1 MRFSLI
7 ASTRGRTTELRG
19 LIRSLSEQTFRDFEL
34 IIADQNE
41 DERVADLVTTL
52 SPAFPL
58 ARVPSRGGLS
68 RGRNDAL
75 ALAKGEIIG
84 FPDDDCAY
92 APDLLANVAAFFDQH
107 GEYGFLSGRS
117 FADDGRD
124 SVSKHAK
131 EPGEI
136 VRETIHRQCIEFAL
150 FVRRDTMGATRFDE
164 AMGVGAPTPWHSDEG
179 PDFLLRLM
187 AKGARGYYDPAFGVW
202 HPRPIT
208 RLDAKDLD
216 RIYRYAC
223 GNGYFYRKHGY
234 SGWYF
239 AKKMARTSCGLLLS
253 LARLKP
259 KMARLYLARLRGC
272 WRGWNAEIAA
282 TGADGGQPALG
293 KGSVAR

>member
-1 MRFSLI
+1 MKFSLVV
-7 ASTRGRTTELRG
+7 STRGRTTELAR
-19 LIRSLSEQTFRDFEL
+19 LFHSLDGQSLKDFEL

-41 DERVADLVTTL
+41 DGRVADLLARTPSV
-52 SPAFPL
+52 FPIH
-58 ARVPSRGGLS
+58 RVPSRGGLS

-75 ALAKGEIIG
+75 SGAQGELIG

-92 APDLLANVAAFFDQH
+92 EATLLARVAAFFEQH
-107 GEYGFLSGRS
+107 PAYGFLSGRS

-136 VRETIHRQCIEFAL
+136 RRETIHQQCIEFAL
-150 FVRRDTMGATRFDE
+150 FVRRDTLGATRFDE

-202 HPRPIT
+202 HPRPLAA
-208 RLDAKDLD
+208 LDAKALD
-216 RIYRYAC
+216 RSYRYAC

-239 AKKMARTSCGLLLS
+239 AKKMARTSCGLLLA
-253 LARLKP
+253 LARLNP
-259 KMARLYLARLRGC
+259 KKARLYLARLRGC
-272 WRGWNAEIAA
+272 WRGWCAEIPASGGG
-282 TGADGGQPALG
+282 TEPVGGA
-293 KGSVAR
+293 GSVAR